1 MDFVD
6 LLIVV
11 GYLCVLSVQLVV
23 ALNLIKQNKE
33 LRKDIHYK
41 QAEVDVC
48 LRNMKKMLD
57 INIELGSE
65 NYRLKEENKSLSEE
79 KEVLESFFTDVYV
92 QMYSKKDEKKK
103 RIKIKNRDNK

>member
-1 MDFVD
+1 MDFID
-6 LLIVV
+6 LLVMG
-11 GYLCVLSVQLVV
+11 GYLCILSTQCVVTYNLV
-23 ALNLIKQNKE
+23 KQNKE
-33 LRKDIHYK
+33 LKKDIHYK

-57 INIELGSE
+57 INIELGGD